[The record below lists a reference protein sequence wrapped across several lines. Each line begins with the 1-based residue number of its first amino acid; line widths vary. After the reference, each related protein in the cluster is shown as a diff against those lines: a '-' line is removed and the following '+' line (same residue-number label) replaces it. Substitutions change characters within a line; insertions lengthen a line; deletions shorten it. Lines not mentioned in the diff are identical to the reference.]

1 MAVTKTIEI
10 DGKDVKFKASA
21 AVPRLYRIKFGKD
34 LYRDFADLQK
44 NVDEN
49 NSSLDIGSLEVFE
62 QISWV
67 MAKHADPDNVPD
79 DIDEWLEQFNIFSIY
94 EVLPKL
100 IELWGVN
107 LQTQVEAKKN
117 IARLTEK

>member
-10 DGKDVKFKASA
+10 DGKEVKFKASA

-100 IELWGVN
+100 IELWGMN

>member
-1 MAVTKTIEI
+1 MVTLRETT
-10 DGKDVKFKASA
+10 
-21 AVPRLYRIKFGKD
+21 D

-94 EVLPKL
+94 EVLPQL
-100 IELWGVN
+100 IELWGMN
-107 LQTQVEAKKN
+107 LQTQVQSKKN
-117 IARLTEK
+117 IAQLTEK

>member
-10 DGKDVKFKASA
+10 DGKQVTFKASA

-62 QISWV
+62 QLSWV
-67 MAKHADPDNVPD
+67 MAKHGDPENVPD
-79 DIDEWLEQFNIFSIY
+79 DIDDWLEQFGIFSIY
-94 EVLPKL
+94 EVLPQL
-100 IELWGVN
+100 IELWGIN
-107 LQTQVEAKKN
+107 LQTQVQSKKN
-117 IARLTEK
+117 IAQLTEK

>member
-10 DGKDVKFKASA
+10 DGKQVTFKASA

-107 LQTQVEAKKN
+107 LQTQVTAKKN

>member
-10 DGKDVKFKASA
+10 DGKEVKFKASA

-79 DIDEWLEQFNIFSIY
+79 DIDDWLEQFNIFSIY

-100 IELWGVN
+100 IELWGMN
-107 LQTQVEAKKN
+107 LQTQVEAKKTS
-117 IARLTEK
+117 LD

>member
-10 DGKDVKFKASA
+10 DGKQVTFKASA

-94 EVLPKL
+94 EVLPQL
-100 IELWGVN
+100 IELWGIN
-107 LQTQVEAKKN
+107 LQTQVQAKKN
-117 IARLTEK
+117 IAQLTEK